1 MTEPRP
7 DPRADLEAALRR
19 LGEEAGVP
27 EPPGYASLV
36 RQRLEAGPATGQPT
50 HPVRRRVLAAVAV
63 PLLAL
68 CVVLVVPA
76 SRQAVAELF
85 GIRGVAV
92 HPRATPAP
100 TPRASVDPAL
110 DFGDPVTLAE
120 ARQRVS
126 FAVGVPSALGAPDA
140 VYVRRGPG
148 LESVTLTYRPRE
160 GLPAALDS
168 RYGLI
173 LTEFAGTA
181 TPYFEKFVNMGVGVT
196 RVTVAGRWPG
206 LSFAGPQ
213 EVLIRAPNG
222 EVIDEHPRSS
232 APTLVWV
239 QGDVTFRLEAAVSR
253 TRALDLAG
261 SVG

>member
-1 MTEPRP
+1 MTEPRG
-7 DPRADLEAALRR
+7 DRAALEAALRR
-19 LGEEAGVP
+19 LGEDVAVP
-27 EPPGYASLV
+27 ERPAYASLV
-36 RQRLEAGPATGQPT
+36 RGRLEDRPGVD
-50 HPVRRRVLAAVAV
+50 HSVRRRVLAAVAV
-63 PLLAL
+63 LLVAL
-68 CVVLVVPA
+68 CVVLVIPA

-100 TPRASVDPAL
+100 TPRATVDPAL
-110 DFGDPVTLAE
+110 DFGDSVTLAE
-120 ARQRVS
+120 ARRRITFRV
-126 FAVGVPSALGAPDA
+126 AVPPALGSPDA

-148 LESVTLTYRPRE
+148 LESVTLVYRPRA

-181 TPYFEKFVNMGVGVT
+181 TPYFDKFVDMGVGVT

-222 EVIDEHPRSS
+222 EVIDEQPRSS

-239 QGDVTFRLEAAVSR
+239 QGNVTFRLEAAVSR
-253 TRALDLAG
+253 AQALDLAA
-261 SVG
+261 SVR

>member
-1 MTEPRP
+1 MTEPR
-7 DPRADLEAALRR
+7 DDLEAALRR
-19 LGEEAGVP
+19 LGEEVAVP
-27 EPPGYASLV
+27 ERPAYASLI
-36 RQRLEAGPATGQPT
+36 RGRLEARPAVG
-50 HPVRRRVLAAVAV
+50 HPIRRRVLAAVAA
-63 PLLAL
+63 LLVAL

-100 TPRASVDPAL
+100 TPRATVDPAL
-110 DFGDPVTLAE
+110 DFGEPVTLAE
-120 ARQRVS
+120 ARRRVS
-126 FAVGVPSALGAPDA
+126 FPVGVPSALGAPDA
-140 VYVRRGPG
+140 VYARRGPG
-148 LESVTLTYRPRE
+148 LESVTLTYRPRA
-160 GLPAALDS
+160 GLPAALDT

-181 TPYFEKFVNMGVGVT
+181 TPYFDKFINVGSGVT
-196 RVTVAGRWPG
+196 RVTVGGHWPG

-222 EVIDEHPRSS
+222 EVIDEQPRSS

-239 QGDVTFRLEAAVSR
+239 QDNVTMRLEAGVSR
-253 TRALDLAG
+253 ARALDIAG
-261 SVG
+261 SVR